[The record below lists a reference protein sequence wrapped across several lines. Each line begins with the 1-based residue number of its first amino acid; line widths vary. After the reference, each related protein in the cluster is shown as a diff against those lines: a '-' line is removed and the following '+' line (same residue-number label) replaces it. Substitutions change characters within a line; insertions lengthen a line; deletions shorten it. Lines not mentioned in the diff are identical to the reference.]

1 MRRHR
6 RARPLAAGVLA
17 AGLAGGLLV
26 AGPAAASPAAAQFA
40 SQVTVPFTGLNGPS
54 GVAVDKAG
62 DVFAADSGN
71 NRVVELPAIAPLAV
85 TTASLPGGTL
95 GSTYSTTLA
104 ASGGTPPYTWSVS
117 SGSLPP
123 ALSLNASTGVIS
135 GTPVLAGTFA
145 FTVQAT
151 DSASPNQV
159 TFTGPVTIEGGSV
172 LSISGA
178 RFDSSLTVIGPASVG
193 ICGTSVGGTVTVR
206 GATGP
211 VLIGG
216 TSGAACGTDTIGGPV
231 TLTQNTGGVTLA
243 GTTITGSVTITANTG
258 GTVIA
263 GNTITGYCPARRTP
277 RSQATADS
285 PTPSRAQPPASASR
299 SLE

>member
-1 MRRHR
+1 
-6 RARPLAAGVLA
+6 
-17 AGLAGGLLV
+17 
-26 AGPAAASPAAAQFA
+26 
-40 SQVTVPFTGLNGPS
+40 
-54 GVAVDKAG
+54 
-62 DVFAADSGN
+62 
-71 NRVVELPAIAPLAV
+71 LAV

-123 ALSLNASTGVIS
+123 GLSLNASTGVIS

-151 DSASPNQV
+151 DSASPTPQTATAHLSITPGGCQFYFTGTYPSGYIVGPGFACLNQV

-193 ICGTSVGGTVTVR
+193 ICGSSVAGAVTIR
-206 GATGP
+206 GATRP

-216 TSGAACGTDTIGGPV
+216 TSGAACGTDTIGGSV

-263 GNTITGYCPARRTP
+263 GNTITGVLSCSTNTP
-277 RSQATADS
+277 LPGDGGQPNTVKGTATGQCSTLA
-285 PTPSRAQPPASASR
+285 
-299 SLE
+299 